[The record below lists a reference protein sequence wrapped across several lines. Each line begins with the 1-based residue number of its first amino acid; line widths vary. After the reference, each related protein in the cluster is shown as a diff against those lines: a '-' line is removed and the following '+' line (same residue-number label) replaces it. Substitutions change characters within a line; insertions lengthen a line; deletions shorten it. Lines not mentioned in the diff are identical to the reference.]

1 MDRIFAAAFQGLF
14 VYLGLALAFAV
25 LAGVLRSPRFKGWRG
40 ERAVQAAIRRHLNP
54 MIYVDVHNVT
64 LPTPDRGSTQIDHL
78 IFSPYG
84 LFVLETKNYQG
95 WIFGTEKQRE
105 WTQQMFRKRS
115 RFQNPLRQNY
125 KHLKTLQS
133 LLDIA
138 PEHLHSV
145 IVFVGGCEFKT
156 EMPPQVTRGLGFV
169 GHIQSVVQPVWSP
182 EHMQALLDKLEEVR
196 LRPGR
201 ATDRRHVAHV
211 RQLQAASKARKPR
224 LEPAA
229 EAAAQRVEPPAPE
242 GVDSP
247 PEPVMSAPPSAAVDR
262 DLSAQVQSAQPAV
275 AAPVSL
281 ADAAPEAAEPVRP
294 GRGDAVPACPQ
305 CEWPLRKLLM
315 RRGPLAGQAIW
326 RCTNA
331 VACSFVHGEQVL
343 AQASETAEQ

>member
-1 MDRIFAAAFQGLF
+1 MDQIFSVAFQGLF

-25 LAGVLRSPRFKGWRG
+25 LAGLLRSPRFKGWRG
-40 ERAVQAAIRRHLNP
+40 ERAVQAAIRRQLNP
-54 MIYVDVHNVT
+54 LIYVDMHNVT
-64 LPTPDRGSTQIDHL
+64 LPTADGGSTQIDHL

-105 WTQQMFRKRS
+105 WTQQIFRKRS

-125 KHLKTLQS
+125 KHVKTLQS

-145 IVFVGGCEFKT
+145 IAFVGDCEFKT
-156 EMPPQVTRGLGFV
+156 EMPAHVTRGLGFV
-169 GHIQSVVQPVWSP
+169 DHIQSFTQPVWSP
-182 EHMQALLDKLEEVR
+182 EQMQALLDKLDALR
-196 LRPGR
+196 LQPGR

-224 LEPAA
+224 REPVA
-229 EAAAQRVEPPAPE
+229 EAAAQLVKPPAPE
-242 GVDSP
+242 TVDIL
-247 PEPVMSAPPSAAVDR
+247 PEPVIPVPRAQSAVAASAAVADT
-262 DLSAQVQSAQPAV
+262 
-275 AAPVSL
+275 AAEV
-281 ADAAPEAAEPVRP
+281 AEPVQPERIN
-294 GRGDAVPACPQ
+294 DVPVCPQ

-315 RRGPLAGQAIW
+315 QRGPLAGQAIW

-331 VACSFVHGEQVL
+331 AACSFVRGQV
-343 AQASETAEQ
+343 

>member
-1 MDRIFAAAFQGLF
+1 MDQIFSVAFQGLF

-25 LAGVLRSPRFKGWRG
+25 LAGLLRSPRFKGWRG
-40 ERAVQAAIRRHLNP
+40 ERAVQAAIRRQLNP
-54 MIYVDVHNVT
+54 LIYVDMHNVT
-64 LPTPDRGSTQIDHL
+64 LPTADGGSTQIDHL

-105 WTQQMFRKRS
+105 WTQQIFRKRS

-125 KHLKTLQS
+125 KHVKTLQS

-145 IVFVGGCEFKT
+145 IAFVGDCEFKT
-156 EMPPQVTRGLGFV
+156 EMPAHVTRGLGFV
-169 GHIQSVVQPVWSP
+169 GHIQSFAEPVWSP
-182 EHMQALLDKLEEVR
+182 EQMQALLDKLEELR
-196 LRPGR
+196 LQPGR

-224 LEPAA
+224 QEPVA
-229 EAAAQRVEPPAPE
+229 EAAAHLVKPPVPETVDVLLEPLMP
-242 GVDSP
+242 
-247 PEPVMSAPPSAAVDR
+247 APPSAVVDR
-262 DLSAQVQSAQPAV
+262 DLSAQVSPAQPAV
-275 AAPVSL
+275 AAPARL
-281 ADAAPEAAEPVRP
+281 ADTAAEAAEPVQP
-294 GRGDAVPACPQ
+294 GRVDAVPVCPQ

-315 RRGPLAGQAIW
+315 QRGPLAGQAIW

-331 VACSFVHGEQVL
+331 VACSFVRGDQVL
-343 AQASETAEQ
+343 AQASETPE

>member
-1 MDRIFAAAFQGLF
+1 MDQIFSVAFQGLF

-25 LAGVLRSPRFKGWRG
+25 LAGLLRSPRFKGWRG
-40 ERAVQAAIRRHLNP
+40 ERAVQAAIRRQLNP
-54 MIYVDVHNVT
+54 LIYVDMHNVT
-64 LPTPDRGSTQIDHL
+64 LPTADGGSTQIDHL

-105 WTQQMFRKRS
+105 WTQQIFRKRS

-125 KHLKTLQS
+125 KHVKTLQS

-145 IVFVGGCEFKT
+145 IAFVGDCEFKT
-156 EMPPQVTRGLGFV
+156 EMPAHVTRGLGFV
-169 GHIQSVVQPVWSP
+169 GHIQSFAEPVWSP
-182 EHMQALLDKLEEVR
+182 EQMQALLDKLEELR
-196 LRPGR
+196 LQPDR

-224 LEPAA
+224 QEPVA
-229 EAAAQRVEPPAPE
+229 EAAAHLVKPPVPE
-242 GVDSP
+242 TVDVLL
-247 PEPVMSAPPSAAVDR
+247 EPVMPAPPSAVVDR
-262 DLSAQVQSAQPAV
+262 DLSAQVSPAQPVV
-275 AAPVSL
+275 AAPARL
-281 ADAAPEAAEPVRP
+281 ADTAAEAAEPVQP
-294 GRGDAVPACPQ
+294 GRVDAVPVCPQ

-315 RRGPLAGQAIW
+315 QRGPLAGQAIW

-331 VACSFVHGEQVL
+331 VACSFVRGDQVL
-343 AQASETAEQ
+343 AQASETPE

>member
-1 MDRIFAAAFQGLF
+1 MDQIFSVAFQGLF

-25 LAGVLRSPRFKGWRG
+25 LAGLLRSPRFKGWRG
-40 ERAVQAAIRRHLNP
+40 ERAVQAAIRRQLNP
-54 MIYVDVHNVT
+54 LIYVDMHNVT
-64 LPTPDRGSTQIDHL
+64 LPTADGGSTQIDHL

-105 WTQQMFRKRS
+105 WTQQIFRKRS

-125 KHLKTLQS
+125 KHVKTLQS

-145 IVFVGGCEFKT
+145 IAFVGDCEFKT
-156 EMPPQVTRGLGFV
+156 EMPAHVTRGLGFV
-169 GHIQSVVQPVWSP
+169 GHIQSFAEPVWSP
-182 EHMQALLDKLEEVR
+182 EQMQALLDKLEEVR
-196 LRPGR
+196 LQPGR

-224 LEPAA
+224 QEPVA
-229 EAAAQRVEPPAPE
+229 EAAAHLVKPPVPETVDVLLEPLMP
-242 GVDSP
+242 
-247 PEPVMSAPPSAAVDR
+247 APPSAVVDR
-262 DLSAQVQSAQPAV
+262 DLSAQVSPAQPAV
-275 AAPVSL
+275 AAPARL
-281 ADAAPEAAEPVRP
+281 ADTAAEAAEPVQP
-294 GRGDAVPACPQ
+294 GRVDAVPVCPQ

-315 RRGPLAGQAIW
+315 QRGPLAGQAIW

-331 VACSFVHGEQVL
+331 VACSFVRGDQVL
-343 AQASETAEQ
+343 AQASETPE

>member
-1 MDRIFAAAFQGLF
+1 MDQIFSVAFQGLF

-25 LAGVLRSPRFKGWRG
+25 LAGLLRSPRFKGWRG
-40 ERAVQAAIRRHLNP
+40 ERAVQAAIRRQLNP
-54 MIYVDVHNVT
+54 LIYVDMHNVT
-64 LPTPDRGSTQIDHL
+64 LPTADGGSTQIDHL

-105 WTQQMFRKRS
+105 WTQQIFRKRS

-125 KHLKTLQS
+125 KHVKTLQS

-145 IVFVGGCEFKT
+145 IAFVGDCEFKT
-156 EMPPQVTRGLGFV
+156 EMPAHVTRGLGFV
-169 GHIQSVVQPVWSP
+169 GHIQSFTQPVWSP
-182 EHMQALLDKLEEVR
+182 EQMQALLDKLEALR
-196 LRPGR
+196 LQPGR

-224 LEPAA
+224 LEPVA
-229 EAAAQRVEPPAPE
+229 EAAAQLVKPPAPE
-242 GVDSP
+242 TVDIP
-247 PEPVMSAPPSAAVDR
+247 LEPVIPVPRAQSAVAASAAVADT
-262 DLSAQVQSAQPAV
+262 
-275 AAPVSL
+275 AA
-281 ADAAPEAAEPVRP
+281 EAAEPVQP
-294 GRGDAVPACPQ
+294 GRIDDVPVCPQ

-315 RRGPLAGQAIW
+315 QRGPLAGQAIW

-331 VACSFVHGEQVL
+331 AACSFVRGQV
-343 AQASETAEQ
+343 

>member
-1 MDRIFAAAFQGLF
+1 MDQIFSVAFQGLF

-25 LAGVLRSPRFKGWRG
+25 LAGLLRSPRFKGWRG
-40 ERAVQAAIRRHLNP
+40 ERAVQAAIRRQLDP
-54 MIYVDVHNVT
+54 LVYVDMHNVT
-64 LPTPDRGSTQIDHL
+64 LPTADGGSTQIDHL

-105 WTQQMFRKRS
+105 WTQQIYRKRS

-125 KHLKTLQS
+125 KHIKTLQS

-145 IVFVGGCEFKT
+145 IAFVGDCEFKT
-156 EMPPQVTRGLGFV
+156 EMPAHVTRGLGFV
-169 GHIQSVVQPVWSP
+169 GHIQSFAEPVWSP
-182 EHMQALLDKLEEVR
+182 EQMQALLDKLEELR
-196 LRPGR
+196 LQPGR

-224 LEPAA
+224 QEPVA
-229 EAAAQRVEPPAPE
+229 EAAAHLVRPPVPE
-242 GVDSP
+242 TVDILL
-247 PEPVMSAPPSAAVDR
+247 EPVMPAPPSAVVDR
-262 DLSAQVQSAQPAV
+262 DLSAQVSPVQPAV
-275 AAPVSL
+275 AAPARL
-281 ADAAPEAAEPVRP
+281 ADTAAEAAEPVQP
-294 GRGDAVPACPQ
+294 GRVDAVPVCPQ

-315 RRGPLAGQAIW
+315 QRGPLAGQAIW

-331 VACSFVHGEQVL
+331 AACSFVRGDQVL
-343 AQASETAEQ
+343 AQASETPE

>member
-1 MDRIFAAAFQGLF
+1 MDQIFSVAFQGLF

-25 LAGVLRSPRFKGWRG
+25 LARLLRSPRFKGWRG
-40 ERAVQAAIRRHLNP
+40 ERAVQAAIRRQLNP
-54 MIYVDVHNVT
+54 LIYVDMHNVT
-64 LPTPDRGSTQIDHL
+64 LPTADGGSTQIDHL

-105 WTQQMFRKRS
+105 WTQQIFRKRS

-125 KHLKTLQS
+125 KHVKTLQS

-145 IVFVGGCEFKT
+145 IAFVGDCEFKT
-156 EMPPQVTRGLGFV
+156 EMPAHVTRGLGFV
-169 GHIQSVVQPVWSP
+169 GHIQSFAEPVWSP
-182 EHMQALLDKLEEVR
+182 EQMQALLDKLEELR
-196 LRPGR
+196 LQPDR

-224 LEPAA
+224 QEPVA
-229 EAAAQRVEPPAPE
+229 EAAAHLVRPPVPE
-242 GVDSP
+242 TVDVLL
-247 PEPVMSAPPSAAVDR
+247 EPVMPAPPSAVVDR
-262 DLSAQVQSAQPAV
+262 DLSAQVSPAQPVV
-275 AAPVSL
+275 AAPARL
-281 ADAAPEAAEPVRP
+281 ADTAAEAAEPVQP
-294 GRGDAVPACPQ
+294 GRVDAVPVCPQ

-315 RRGPLAGQAIW
+315 QRGPLAGQAIW

-331 VACSFVHGEQVL
+331 VACSFVRGDQVL
-343 AQASETAEQ
+343 AQASETPE

>member
-1 MDRIFAAAFQGLF
+1 MDQIFSVAFQGLF

-25 LAGVLRSPRFKGWRG
+25 LAAVLRSPRFKGWRG
-40 ERAVQAAIRRHLNP
+40 ERAVQAAIRRQLNP
-54 MIYVDVHNVT
+54 LIYVDMHNVT
-64 LPTPDRGSTQIDHL
+64 LPTADGGSTQIDHL

-105 WTQQMFRKRS
+105 WTQQIFRKRS

-125 KHLKTLQS
+125 KHVKTLQS

-145 IVFVGGCEFKT
+145 IAFVGDCEFKT
-156 EMPPQVTRGLGFV
+156 EMPAHVTRGLGFV
-169 GHIQSVVQPVWSP
+169 GHIQSFAEPVWSP
-182 EHMQALLDKLEEVR
+182 EQMQALLDKLEELR
-196 LRPGR
+196 LQPDR

-224 LEPAA
+224 QEPVA
-229 EAAAQRVEPPAPE
+229 EAAAHLVKPPVPETVDVLLEPLMP
-242 GVDSP
+242 
-247 PEPVMSAPPSAAVDR
+247 APPSAVVDR
-262 DLSAQVQSAQPAV
+262 DLSAQVSPAQPAV
-275 AAPVSL
+275 AAPARL
-281 ADAAPEAAEPVRP
+281 ADTAAEAAEPVQP
-294 GRGDAVPACPQ
+294 GRVDAVPVCPQ

-315 RRGPLAGQAIW
+315 QRGPLAGQAIW

-331 VACSFVHGEQVL
+331 VACSFVRGD
-343 AQASETAEQ
+343 

>member
-1 MDRIFAAAFQGLF
+1 MDQIFSVAFQGLF

-25 LAGVLRSPRFKGWRG
+25 LAGLLRSPRFKGWRG
-40 ERAVQAAIRRHLNP
+40 ERAVQAAIRRQLNP
-54 MIYVDVHNVT
+54 LIYVDMHNVT
-64 LPTPDRGSTQIDHL
+64 LPTADGGSTQIDHL

-105 WTQQMFRKRS
+105 WTQQIFRKRS

-125 KHLKTLQS
+125 KHIKTLQS

-145 IVFVGGCEFKT
+145 IAFVGDCEFKT
-156 EMPPQVTRGLGFV
+156 EMPAHVTRGLGFV
-169 GHIQSVVQPVWSP
+169 GHIQSFAEPVWSP
-182 EHMQALLDKLEEVR
+182 EQMQALLDKLEELR
-196 LRPGR
+196 LQPDR

-224 LEPAA
+224 QEPVA
-229 EAAAQRVEPPAPE
+229 EAAAHLVKPPVPE
-242 GVDSP
+242 TVDVLL
-247 PEPVMSAPPSAAVDR
+247 EPVMPAPPSAVVDR
-262 DLSAQVQSAQPAV
+262 DLSAQVSPAQPVV
-275 AAPVSL
+275 AAPARL
-281 ADAAPEAAEPVRP
+281 ADTAAEAAEPVQP
-294 GRGDAVPACPQ
+294 GRVDAVPVCPQ

-315 RRGPLAGQAIW
+315 QRGPLAGQAIW

-331 VACSFVHGEQVL
+331 VACSFVRGDQVL
-343 AQASETAEQ
+343 AQASETPE

>member
-1 MDRIFAAAFQGLF
+1 MDQIFSVAFQGLF

-25 LAGVLRSPRFKGWRG
+25 LAGLLRSPRFKGWRG
-40 ERAVQAAIRRHLNP
+40 ERAVQAAIRRQLNP
-54 MIYVDVHNVT
+54 LIYVDMHNVT
-64 LPTPDRGSTQIDHL
+64 LPTADGGSTQIDHL

-105 WTQQMFRKRS
+105 WTQQIFRKRS

-125 KHLKTLQS
+125 KHVKTLQS

-145 IVFVGGCEFKT
+145 IAFVGDCEFKT
-156 EMPPQVTRGLGFV
+156 EMPAHVTRGLGFV
-169 GHIQSVVQPVWSP
+169 GHIQSFAEPVWSP
-182 EHMQALLDKLEEVR
+182 EQMQALLDKLEELR
-196 LRPGR
+196 LQPDR

-224 LEPAA
+224 QEPVA
-229 EAAAQRVEPPAPE
+229 EAAAHLVKPPVPETVDVLLEPLMP
-242 GVDSP
+242 
-247 PEPVMSAPPSAAVDR
+247 APPSAVVDR
-262 DLSAQVQSAQPAV
+262 DLSAQVSPAQPVV
-275 AAPVSL
+275 AAPARL
-281 ADAAPEAAEPVRP
+281 ADTAAEAAEPVQP
-294 GRGDAVPACPQ
+294 GRVDAVPVCPQ

-315 RRGPLAGQAIW
+315 QRGPLAGQAIW

-331 VACSFVHGEQVL
+331 VACSFVRGDQVL
-343 AQASETAEQ
+343 AQASETPE

>member
-1 MDRIFAAAFQGLF
+1 MDQIFSVAFQGLF

-25 LAGVLRSPRFKGWRG
+25 LAGLLRSPRFKGWRG
-40 ERAVQAAIRRHLNP
+40 ERAVQAAIRRQLNP
-54 MIYVDVHNVT
+54 LIYVDMHNVT
-64 LPTPDRGSTQIDHL
+64 LPTADGGSTQIDHL

-105 WTQQMFRKRS
+105 WTQQIFRKRS

-125 KHLKTLQS
+125 KHVKTLQS

-145 IVFVGGCEFKT
+145 IAFVGDCEFKT
-156 EMPPQVTRGLGFV
+156 EMPAHVTRGLGFV
-169 GHIQSVVQPVWSP
+169 GHIQSFAEPVWSP
-182 EHMQALLDKLEEVR
+182 EQMQALLDKLEELR
-196 LRPGR
+196 LQPDR

-224 LEPAA
+224 QELVA
-229 EAAAQRVEPPAPE
+229 EAAAHLVKPPVPE
-242 GVDSP
+242 TVDILL
-247 PEPVMSAPPSAAVDR
+247 EPVMPAPPSAVVDR
-262 DLSAQVQSAQPAV
+262 DLSAQVSPAQPAV
-275 AAPVSL
+275 AAPARL
-281 ADAAPEAAEPVRP
+281 ADTAAEAAEPVQP
-294 GRGDAVPACPQ
+294 GRVDAVPVCPQ

-315 RRGPLAGQAIW
+315 QRGPLAGQAIW

-331 VACSFVHGEQVL
+331 VACSFVRGDQVL
-343 AQASETAEQ
+343 AQASETPE

>member
-1 MDRIFAAAFQGLF
+1 MDQIFSVAFQGLF

-25 LAGVLRSPRFKGWRG
+25 LVGVLRSPRFKGWRG
-40 ERAVQAAIRRHLNP
+40 ERAVQAAIRRRLNP
-54 MIYVDVHNVT
+54 LIYVDMHNVT
-64 LPTPDRGSTQIDHL
+64 LPTADGGSTQIDHL

-84 LFVLETKNYQG
+84 LFVLETKNFQG

-105 WTQQMFRKRS
+105 WTQQIFRKRS

-125 KHLKTLQS
+125 KHIKTLQS

-145 IVFVGGCEFKT
+145 IAFVGDCEFKT
-156 EMPPQVTRGLGFV
+156 EMPAHVTRGLGFV
-169 GHIQSVVQPVWSP
+169 GHIQSFAQPVWSP
-182 EHMQALLDKLEEVR
+182 EQMQALLDKLEELR
-196 LRPGR
+196 LQPGR

-229 EAAAQRVEPPAPE
+229 EAAAQLVKPPAPE
-242 GVDSP
+242 TVDILL
-247 PEPVMSAPPSAAVDR
+247 EPVMPAPPSAAVER
-262 DLSAQVQSAQPAV
+262 DLSAQAQPTRPAV
-275 AAPVSL
+275 AAPARLV
-281 ADAAPEAAEPVRP
+281 DTAAEAAEPVRP
-294 GRGDAVPACPQ
+294 GRVDAVPVCPQ

-315 RRGPLAGQAIW
+315 QRGPLAGQAIW

-331 VACSFVHGEQVL
+331 VACSFVRGEQML
-343 AQASETAEQ
+343 AQVSETPEK

>member
-1 MDRIFAAAFQGLF
+1 MDQIFSVAFQGLF

-25 LAGVLRSPRFKGWRG
+25 LAGLLRSPRFKGWRG
-40 ERAVQAAIRRHLNP
+40 ERAVQGAIRRQLNP
-54 MIYVDVHNVT
+54 LIYVDMHNVT
-64 LPTPDRGSTQIDHL
+64 LPTADGGSTQIDHL

-105 WTQQMFRKRS
+105 WTQQIFRKRS

-125 KHLKTLQS
+125 KHVKTLQS

-145 IVFVGGCEFKT
+145 IAFVGDCEFKT
-156 EMPPQVTRGLGFV
+156 EMPAHVTRGLGFV
-169 GHIQSVVQPVWSP
+169 DHIQSFTQPVWSP
-182 EHMQALLDKLEEVR
+182 EQMQALLDKLDALR
-196 LRPGR
+196 LQPGR

-224 LEPAA
+224 REPVA
-229 EAAAQRVEPPAPE
+229 EAAAQLVKPPAPE
-242 GVDSP
+242 TVDIL
-247 PEPVMSAPPSAAVDR
+247 PEPVIPVPRAQSAVAASAAVADT
-262 DLSAQVQSAQPAV
+262 
-275 AAPVSL
+275 AAEV
-281 ADAAPEAAEPVRP
+281 AEPVQPERIN
-294 GRGDAVPACPQ
+294 DVPVCPQ

-315 RRGPLAGQAIW
+315 QRGPLAGQAIW

-331 VACSFVHGEQVL
+331 AACSFVRGQV
-343 AQASETAEQ
+343 

>member
-1 MDRIFAAAFQGLF
+1 MDQIFSVAFQGLF

-25 LAGVLRSPRFKGWRG
+25 LAGLLRSPRFKGWRG
-40 ERAVQAAIRRHLNP
+40 ERAVQAAIRRQLDP
-54 MIYVDVHNVT
+54 LVYVDMHNVT
-64 LPTPDRGSTQIDHL
+64 LPTADGGSTQIDHL

-105 WTQQMFRKRS
+105 WTQQIFRKRS

-125 KHLKTLQS
+125 KHIKTLQS

-145 IVFVGGCEFKT
+145 IAFVGDCEFKT
-156 EMPPQVTRGLGFV
+156 EMPAHVTRGLGFV
-169 GHIQSVVQPVWSP
+169 GHIQSFAEPVWSP
-182 EHMQALLDKLEEVR
+182 EQMQALLDKLEELR
-196 LRPGR
+196 LQPGR

-224 LEPAA
+224 QEPVA
-229 EAAAQRVEPPAPE
+229 EAAAHLVRPPVPE
-242 GVDSP
+242 TVDILL
-247 PEPVMSAPPSAAVDR
+247 EPVMPAPPSAVVDR
-262 DLSAQVQSAQPAV
+262 DLSAQVSPVQPAV
-275 AAPVSL
+275 AAPARL
-281 ADAAPEAAEPVRP
+281 ADTAAEAAEPVQP
-294 GRGDAVPACPQ
+294 GRVDAVPVCPQ

-315 RRGPLAGQAIW
+315 QRGPLAGQAIW

-331 VACSFVHGEQVL
+331 AACSFVRGDQVL
-343 AQASETAEQ
+343 AQASETPE